1 MLNLY
6 VFDASLAKI
15 PAFVRE
21 ASEAD
26 LRATSSWQTNWTG
39 KYVKSLPNKVAL
51 CRRDVLRRAGC
62 LLYRRRIK
70 SLSNT
75 SARFLRD
82 ITLTR
87 RRRLGS
93 NMIL

>member
-26 LRATSSWQTNWTG
+26 LRATSSWQTNWTS

-51 CRRDVLRRAGC
+51 CRRDDGELLGLMEACWQLRLSILKARLIVMQICYAQVLVR
-62 LLYRRRIK
+62 K
-70 SLSNT
+70 S
-75 SARFLRD
+75 
-82 ITLTR
+82 I
-87 RRRLGS
+87 
-93 NMIL
+93 

>member
-1 MLNLY
+1 MSRINFSELEKIENDNELNTKEIS
-6 VFDASLAKI
+6 D
-15 PAFVRE
+15 
-21 ASEAD
+21 
-26 LRATSSWQTNWTG
+26 
-39 KYVKSLPNKVAL
+39 
-51 CRRDVLRRAGC
+51 
-62 LLYRRRIK
+62 RRRIK